1 MSLATR
7 CTACGTVFRVVQDQ
21 LKVSEGW
28 VRCGRCAEVFD
39 AREQLFDLEREAP
52 PPWPRPAEAGPDPEP
67 LDIALDET
75 YGAQAP
81 AAVEQDGSVEPDQ
94 RYDERYDDDAVP
106 ASMPPADE
114 TTWEMRT
121 DEDGSL
127 APAVPGDEALPRRF
141 ASTQGWPA
149 SELPLEPD
157 TADFGAVS
165 DEGRV
170 DTALLSATTPA
181 ITHLAAD
188 PDDSP
193 HLPAFVRNAKEHRP
207 MSLRQRR
214 LWLGAGTLLTL
225 LLALQAVFHFRDA
238 LAAQQPALA
247 EPLRQLCQVLS
258 CEIRP
263 LQRIESLSVEGS
275 ALTRVPN
282 EAGAYRLAVTLRN
295 RADAPLALPAFEL
308 SLSDSAGA
316 LLARK
321 VLSPADFAASAPS
334 AGSPAGQ
341 PAGTIAARSE
351 LSLQTQ
357 LRAGDARL
365 VGYTVEVFYP

>member
-52 PPWPRPAEAGPDPEP
+52 PPWPRPPEPRPDPEP

-75 YGAQAP
+75 YA
-81 AAVEQDGSVEPDQ
+81 EQEARASLEQGEST
-94 RYDERYDDDAVP
+94 YADER
-106 ASMPPADE
+106 DE
-114 TTWEMRT
+114 EGVIQAARSPDEPTWEMRAH
-121 DEDGSL
+121 DDGSM
-127 APAVPGDEALPRRF
+127 APAVPGDESPPRRF
-141 ASTQGWPA
+141 SSSQDWPA
-149 SELPLEPD
+149 SELPPERA
-157 TADFGAVS
+157 TADLAAMS

-170 DTALLSATTPA
+170 DTGLLSAATPA

-188 PDDSP
+188 PEDSP
-193 HLPAFVRNAKEHRP
+193 HLPAFVRNAREHKP
-207 MSLRQRR
+207 MSARQRR
-214 LWLGAGTLLTL
+214 LWLSAGLLLAL
-225 LLALQAVFHFRDA
+225 LLALQALFHFRDA

-247 EPLRQLCQVLS
+247 APLKQLCQVLS

-275 ALTRVPN
+275 SLTRMPN

-321 VLSPADFAASAPS
+321 VLTPADFAASAPS
-334 AGSPAGQ
+334 AGG